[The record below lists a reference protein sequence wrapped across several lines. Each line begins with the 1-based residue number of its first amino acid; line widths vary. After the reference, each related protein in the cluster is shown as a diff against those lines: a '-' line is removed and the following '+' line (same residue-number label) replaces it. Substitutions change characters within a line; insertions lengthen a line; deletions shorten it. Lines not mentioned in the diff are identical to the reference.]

1 MRTYRA
7 LPALLVAVLAAAA
20 IAQEAA
26 QELPALMVPTPQ
38 HEFMASEVGVWDAET
53 KTWATPEGE
62 PELGKGSETNEMLG
76 GMWLLSHFQGEF
88 MGGEF
93 HGRGQFGYDP
103 LKKKY
108 VGTWVDSISP
118 FLFTMEGDYDEA
130 TKTLTMIMN
139 GTSAMTGQPETAKN
153 VTRYVDDDT
162 KIFEMYMPVEG
173 QEGQWWKMM
182 EITYTRRK

>member
-1 MRTYRA
+1 MRTRRA
-7 LPALLVAVLAAAA
+7 LPALVVVLLAAAA

-26 QELPALMVPTPQ
+26 QELPPLMIPTPF
-38 HEFMASEVGVWDAET
+38 HREMARDVGVWDAET
-53 KTWATPEGE
+53 TTWATPDAA
-62 PELGKGSETNEMLG
+62 PETGKGSETNEMLG

-88 MGGEF
+88 MSGEF
-93 HGRGQFGYDP
+93 HGRAQIGYDP

-118 FLFTMEGDYDEA
+118 FLFTMEGDYDVA
-130 TKTLTMIMN
+130 AHTLTMMMN

-153 VTRYVDDDT
+153 VTRYIDDDN
-162 KIFEMYMPVEG
+162 KVFEMHMPVEG

-182 EITYTRRK
+182 EIKYTRRR